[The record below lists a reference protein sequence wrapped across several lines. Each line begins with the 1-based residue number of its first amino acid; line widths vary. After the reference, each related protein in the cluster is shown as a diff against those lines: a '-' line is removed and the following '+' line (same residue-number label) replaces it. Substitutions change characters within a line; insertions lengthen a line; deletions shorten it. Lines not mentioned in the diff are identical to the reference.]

1 MEDFLTYLNKL
12 VSFSSVNNPIE
23 NAKPSRDILD
33 YINDQILAPLD
44 YETLFYEGNGY
55 WSLLSYIPRLKPTIL
70 FIGHCDVV
78 PPGPKWETDPFQ
90 LTIRDDKAYG
100 RGSADM
106 KGAVAVML
114 SLAEFF
120 KNNGTASI
128 VYAINLD
135 EESGGSFGAGQLL
148 PILKEKNLVPDY
160 VINGD
165 ANGLQ
170 IINRRRNPYVIT
182 FNLKKCVEEIRGRK
196 NSETF
201 RTKIVDDRTMHA
213 AYFNNQMDV
222 HCADLASQFLVK
234 NDYKAQKITGVF
246 VKNNVLPS
254 EITLD
259 YIIPDRTSEEV
270 HKYDENLTRFLLA
283 VSNLKNVEIPSDYSD
298 YGINLT
304 FNYYREERES
314 HMCQLDLRIMS
325 SDHEVIHQY
334 FENFSKKYLIESEVV
349 SKGSIGPVNTPID
362 SKLVKTSVEVAEKMK
377 LFSTPLEMGG
387 ATDSRWFSANNIPAI
402 EFGPLGGNVHG
413 SNEFVEIGSL
423 EVVRTF
429 YKLLYQSLHG

>member
-182 FNLKKCVEEIRGRK
+182 FNLKKCVEEIRGR
-196 NSETF
+196 
-201 RTKIVDDRTMHA
+201 
-213 AYFNNQMDV
+213 
-222 HCADLASQFLVK
+222 
-234 NDYKAQKITGVF
+234 
-246 VKNNVLPS
+246 
-254 EITLD
+254 
-259 YIIPDRTSEEV
+259 
-270 HKYDENLTRFLLA
+270 
-283 VSNLKNVEIPSDYSD
+283 
-298 YGINLT
+298 
-304 FNYYREERES
+304 
-314 HMCQLDLRIMS
+314 
-325 SDHEVIHQY
+325 
-334 FENFSKKYLIESEVV
+334 
-349 SKGSIGPVNTPID
+349 
-362 SKLVKTSVEVAEKMK
+362 
-377 LFSTPLEMGG
+377 
-387 ATDSRWFSANNIPAI
+387 
-402 EFGPLGGNVHG
+402 
-413 SNEFVEIGSL
+413 
-423 EVVRTF
+423 
-429 YKLLYQSLHG
+429 